1 MLGPIRRVL
10 LPFRPFHPFFSI
22 PLIALTL
29 AACAGRP
36 PVGEMAGA
44 DVAISAAKAAGAEE
58 RAPVEFILAKYL
70 FEESVRDVE
79 SSRYGRARDNAVEAR
94 RVALEAEDLA
104 RRAGR
109 RPVLKGRRAAEE
121 GGPARRRVSV
131 AAIPSSP
138 PGKPDKKN
146 GGDSPKAS
154 RPDGRHRVVRGES
167 LWRISGYARVY
178 NDPFKWP
185 LLYEANREGIADPDL
200 IHPGLVL
207 RFKRKPSPPAAA
219 DAVLRAMKR
228 GRWSLW
234 DGK

>member
-1 MLGPIRRVL
+1 MGRIRRVSL
-10 LPFRPFHPFFSI
+10 PFHPLISFS
-22 PLIALTL
+22 LIALPLT
-29 AACAGRP
+29 ACAGRP

-79 SSRYGRARDNAVEAR
+79 SSRYGRARDNAVEAK
-94 RVALEAEDLA
+94 RVALEAEGLA
-104 RRAGR
+104 RRAR
-109 RPVLKGRRAAEE
+109 PEPVLKRRRAAEE
-121 GGPARRRVSV
+121 GDPANRSASV
-131 AAIPSSP
+131 AAIAA
-138 PGKPDKKN
+138 KPDKKN
-146 GGDSPKAS
+146 GRDPTKAP

-185 LLYEANREGIADPDL
+185 LLYEANREKIADPDL
-200 IHPGLVL
+200 IHPGQVL

-219 DAVLRAMKR
+219 DAVLRATQR

>member
-1 MLGPIRRVL
+1 MLGQIRRVL
-10 LPFRPFHPFFSI
+10 FPFRPFHPFFSI

-70 FEESVRDVE
+70 FEESVRGVE

-109 RPVLKGRRAAEE
+109 RPVLKGRKAAEE
-121 GGPARRRVSV
+121 GDPATRSVSV
-131 AAIPSSP
+131 AAIPA
-138 PGKPDKKN
+138 KPDKKN
-146 GGDSPKAS
+146 GGDSTKAS

-200 IHPGLVL
+200 IHPG
-207 RFKRKPSPPAAA
+207 
-219 DAVLRAMKR
+219 
-228 GRWSLW
+228 
-234 DGK
+234 

>member
-10 LPFRPFHPFFSI
+10 FPFRPFHPFFSI

-79 SSRYGRARDNAVEAR
+79 SLSYGRARDNAVEAR

-121 GGPARRRVSV
+121 GDPASRSVSV

-138 PGKPDKKN
+138 P
-146 GGDSPKAS
+146 AS
-154 RPDGRHRVVRGES
+154 RTRKMAGTQQRRLVPTGVTG
-167 LWRISGYARVY
+167 WSGARVCGGY
-178 NDPFKWP
+178 P
-185 LLYEANREGIADPDL
+185 AT
-200 IHPGLVL
+200 PGFIMTLSSG
-207 RFKRKPSPPAAA
+207 RSCMRPTRRGSPTPT
-219 DAVLRAMKR
+219 
-228 GRWSLW
+228 
-234 DGK
+234 